1 MRNKYYEGFEK
12 ERKFH
17 IILEQA
23 LCDCTVL
30 KARTVKRIIAHV
42 APQFLEG
49 LFESRPCIRKLKYIG
64 CGCEEPVCP
73 MVTTS
78 LKSGRHIGQQN
89 SMVGHTRLK
98 SMAAAQ
104 RGLALHIL
112 NGLIDKF
119 VLSIYKEGHCR

>member
-23 LCDCTVL
+23 LCDCPVL
-30 KARTVKRIIAHV
+30 KARTVRRIIAHV

-73 MVTTS
+73 HGDDFFKIGETYRSIEFNGGTYTIEGY
-78 LKSGRHIGQQN
+78 GRGTKRIGF
-89 SMVGHTRLK
+89 SYFEW
-98 SMAAAQ
+98 
-104 RGLALHIL
+104 
-112 NGLIDKF
+112 ID
-119 VLSIYKEGHCR
+119 